1 WRQLYIWLHVN
12 ASNRSYNVTLPQKS
26 DAMLYAPSVDE
37 IKPNCDVPS
46 LKCYMLEV
54 EMVLIEQQIDGNDS
68 NAKCIFSFNDKC
80 SKPNACGSCPPC
92 EATALRN
99 STIFLDNLNNILSK
113 IMSNG
118 ST

>member
-1 WRQLYIWLHVN
+1 WRQVWLCLLILG
-12 ASNRSYNVTLPQKS
+12 SYNVTLPQKS

-68 NAKCIFSFNDKC
+68 NAKCIFSFNDKLL
-80 SKPNACGSCPPC
+80 NTVYCPPC

>member
-1 WRQLYIWLHVN
+1 I
-12 ASNRSYNVTLPQKS
+12 SYNVTLPQKS

-80 SKPNACGSCPPC
+80 SKPNGSCPPC